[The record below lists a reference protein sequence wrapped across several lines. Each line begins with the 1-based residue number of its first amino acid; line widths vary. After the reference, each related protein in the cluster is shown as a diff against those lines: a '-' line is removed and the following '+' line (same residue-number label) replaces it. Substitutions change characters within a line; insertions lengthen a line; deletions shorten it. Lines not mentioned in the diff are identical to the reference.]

1 MNHFLEFHNKIGD
14 DEYRIDSCFEYHE
27 LGDAHCCMSK
37 LLQPHFDVVEEHEE
51 ETELHTELFESAID
65 RYYEVI
71 DLAELTRFELKVA
84 ATMMNCEVDKL
95 DMTLALPRD
104 FEAGEN
110 AEGALNFFEC
120 DCIGRDISKRLNM
133 MYEKK
138 GPFPK
143 DPESELTDS

>member
-1 MNHFLEFHNKIGD
+1 MNHFLECHNKIGD

-37 LLQPHFDVVEEHEE
+37 LLQDDFQVEAELEA
-51 ETELHTELFESAID
+51 ETELHKELFESAID
-65 RYYEVI
+65 RYSEVI
-71 DLAELTRFELKVA
+71 DLSELTRFELKVV

-110 AEGALNFFEC
+110 NLGALNFF
-120 DCIGRDISKRLNM
+120 
-133 MYEKK
+133 
-138 GPFPK
+138 
-143 DPESELTDS
+143 

>member
-1 MNHFLEFHNKIGD
+1 
-14 DEYRIDSCFEYHE
+14 
-27 LGDAHCCMSK
+27 
-37 LLQPHFDVVEEHEE
+37 
-51 ETELHTELFESAID
+51 
-65 RYYEVI
+65 
-71 DLAELTRFELKVA
+71 
-84 ATMMNCEVDKL
+84 
-95 DMTLALPRD
+95 MTLQLPRD
-104 FEAGEN
+104 LEAGEN